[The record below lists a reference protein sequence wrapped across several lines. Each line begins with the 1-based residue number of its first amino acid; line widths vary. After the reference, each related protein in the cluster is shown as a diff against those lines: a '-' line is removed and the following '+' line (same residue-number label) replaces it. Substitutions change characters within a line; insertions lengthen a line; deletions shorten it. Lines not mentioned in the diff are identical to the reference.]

1 MSARGVIAAGHPLT
15 TEAGA
20 SVLREGGNA
29 VDAAIAAVLTSFIAE
44 SPLTGMG
51 AGGFMLIHTPAGE
64 SHLLDFF
71 VSSPATVAP
80 ASAQVE
86 FTVDFDGALQQFN
99 GGAATCGVYGTAAGL
114 WEARE
119 RFGTMPMA
127 ALAADAV
134 RLSREGVPTSDV
146 HAFLYRILEPIL
158 TNWPE
163 GREVY
168 APDGNMP
175 QIGELLLLPEFG
187 DAIDRFAQEG
197 PDPFYGGEIGQKIAD
212 YVCERGGT
220 LTREDLAA
228 YRVEDRT
235 PGVTEYRGRT
245 VITNP
250 PPSSGGLLIADS
262 LAHLS
267 AADDVGPLELVAAM
281 DFANRGRDR
290 EFVEGLSR
298 PGFWNEFLASGASW
312 LTNEHDVLPQDKPAS
327 GSDTIGSTTHV
338 SVLDANGLAVSVTC
352 SNGSCSGVIVP
363 GTGISLNNMLGE
375 MDLNPLGAENNRGRE
390 RVTSMMS
397 PTVVLDE
404 GEPTIVIGSAGSNR
418 IRSAILQTIVNV
430 VDHGMTIEKA
440 VQSSRLHFEDGM
452 VQAEPGVDGLAL
464 AEIERGGT
472 PVAHWDRI
480 NLFFG
485 GCQAVGRER
494 GGGELAGA
502 GDPRRGG
509 AAIVV

>member
-1 MSARGVIAAGHPLT
+1 M
-15 TEAGA
+15 
-20 SVLREGGNA
+20 REGGNA

-71 VSSPATVAP
+71 VSSPAKVAP

-99 GGAATCGVYGTAAGL
+99 GGPATCGVYGTAAGL
-114 WEARE
+114 WDARE
-119 RFGTMPMA
+119 RFGTMPMTE
-127 ALAADAV
+127 LAQSAIK
-134 RLSREGVPTSDV
+134 LSREGVPTSDV
-146 HAFLYRILEPIL
+146 HAFLYRILAPIL

-163 GREVY
+163 GRAVY
-168 APDGNMP
+168 APNGNMP

-187 DAIDRFAQEG
+187 DAIDRFAQDG
-197 PDPFYGGEIGQKIAD
+197 PEPFYGGEIGQRIAD
-212 YVCERGGT
+212 YVCEHRGT

-228 YRVEDRT
+228 YRVKDRK

-267 AADDVGPLELVAAM
+267 AAEHVGAKELIAAM

-298 PGFWNEFLASGASW
+298 DGFWDEFLASGASW
-312 LTNEHDVLPQDKPAS
+312 LTSDHEAVDPARPAS
-327 GSDTIGSTTHV
+327 GTDTIGSTTHV
-338 SVLDANGLAVSVTC
+338 SVLDTDGLAVSVTC

-375 MDLNPLGAENNRGRE
+375 MDLNPLGAENNRGGE

-397 PTVVLDE
+397 PTVVLHD

-430 VDHGMTIEKA
+430 IDHGMTIESA
-440 VQSSRLHFEDGM
+440 VNSSRMHFEDGM
-452 VQAEPGVDGLAL
+452 VQAEPGVDGMAL
-464 AEIERGGT
+464 ADIERAGT
-472 PVAHWDRI
+472 PVAHWDRT

-485 GCQAVGRER
+485 GCQAVGREL
-494 GGGELAGA
+494 GTGALAGA

-509 AAIVV
+509 AAQVV

>member
-1 MSARGVIAAGHPLT
+1 VIAAGHPLT

-20 SVLREGGNA
+20 NVLREGGNA

-51 AGGFMLIHTPAGE
+51 AGGFMLIHTPAGD

-71 VSSPATVAP
+71 VSSPSTVAP

-99 GGAATCGVYGTAAGL
+99 GGPATCGVYGTAAGL

-119 RFGTMPMA
+119 RFGTMPMT
-127 ALAADAV
+127 ALAAPAIK
-134 RLSREGVPTSDV
+134 LSREGVPTSDV

-163 GREVY
+163 GRAVY

-187 DAIDRFAQEG
+187 DAIERFAQEG
-197 PDPFYGGEIGQKIAD
+197 PEPFYSGEIGQKIAD
-212 YVCERGGT
+212 YVCEHGGT

-228 YRVEDRT
+228 YRVQDRT
-235 PGVTEYRGRT
+235 PGETEYRGRR

-262 LAHLS
+262 LVHLS
-267 AADDVGPLELVAAM
+267 RKDTVGVRDLVEAM

-298 PGFWNEFLASGASW
+298 PGFWDEFLQAGETWVTSEQDA
-312 LTNEHDVLPQDKPAS
+312 LPRDDDV
-327 GSDTIGSTTHV
+327 IGSTTHV
-338 SVLDANGLAVSVTC
+338 SVLDESGLAVSCTC

-375 MDLNPLGAENNRGRE
+375 MDLNPLGAENNRGGE

-397 PTVVLDE
+397 PTVVVDD

-430 VDHGMTIEKA
+430 VDKGMKIEDA
-440 VQSSRLHFEDGM
+440 VNASRVHFEDGLI
-452 VQAEPGVDGLAL
+452 QAEPGVDGLEL
-464 AEIERGGT
+464 ADIERGGT
-472 PVAHWDRI
+472 PVAHWDRT

-485 GCQAVGRER
+485 GCQAVGREL
-494 GGGELAGA
+494 GSGELAGA

-509 AAIVV
+509 SALIV